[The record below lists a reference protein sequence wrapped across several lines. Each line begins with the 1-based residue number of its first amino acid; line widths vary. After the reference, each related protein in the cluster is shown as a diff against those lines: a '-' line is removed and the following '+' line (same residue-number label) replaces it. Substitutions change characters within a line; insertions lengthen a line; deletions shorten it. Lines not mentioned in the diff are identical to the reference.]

1 MGSPLIQRGAKRT
14 GMNENA
20 GESPAALSLVDNEA
34 AAIICVATDTS
45 RYQLVYRVVY
55 FRIFYSILD

>member
-1 MGSPLIQRGAKRT
+1 
-14 GMNENA
+14 MNENA

-34 AAIICVATDTS
+34 AAIVCVATDTS